1 MKRKRFLALG
11 LSLLLGLSAIPFSV
25 AADDSAT
32 SSASISENGMT
43 VNKTVEDKGDG
54 NYEITL
60 EAFATGSTVTTVEKK
75 DKPTDIV
82 LVLDQSG
89 SMDFSMSPTPIYNEF
104 STNVD
109 GINYRNN
116 WVQYEYR
123 AGGDINNL
131 WYKLGDGSYVPVS
144 VTRSNVYSQLPS
156 QYYSGNTLYT
166 LVNERGIQL
175 YGQVN
180 GEYVQVSVSRTQ
192 NWNGSWSYIY
202 SANGRSAYNLNQ
214 LISGGRLYYVTD
226 YAYTYSYTDEA
237 GETHVITQSTGQETD
252 VTASTGN
259 VFYYFSGD
267 YEHTGE
273 RLQALK
279 DALGTFVS
287 SVSEKALGADGIAG
301 TDDDV
306 NHRIAMVGFA
316 YGDNYQDHLYENTE
330 LFIGSQT
337 YTYGSSAEG
346 QYGNAFQ
353 DMNTTDGK
361 SNIESS
367 IALLDANGATRTNL
381 GVEMAEGILS
391 ANPISEDEERNRVVI
406 VFTDGIPGDS
416 GYDSEVANAAISN
429 GTTIKN
435 SNTTVYTVGIFDGA
449 NAKSAG
455 DSDGDDTQRG
465 NWFMQQ
471 LSSNNGT
478 PQDPSYYLSAGDA
491 ETLSNIF
498 QQIADQIHSTGG
510 SSSTLNEAA
519 VVKDIIS
526 PQFSLPEGA
535 DVSAITFESYSY
547 IGGNTDRSSSWE
559 RDDSVLE
566 NVSASI
572 RSTGTNTGS
581 IDVTTN
587 NTVDVTGFDFS
598 GNYVGYDKK
607 TEDGVT
613 TETPRGHKLV
623 IKIPITVRPE
633 FLGGENVKTNT
644 DAAIYA
650 TSGSEEA
657 IIKFP
662 QPTVT
667 VPLADISLTPAEVN
681 VYLGESSEN
690 IDNYIIQGSEI
701 TLTTPAGGTVTLDTT
716 RPDLNWG
723 LEDWMNEYATVTV
736 TPEHEVNTF
745 ITQDLT
751 NVYKVTASIESGSLG
766 KHTATANEQ
775 AHVFKPTLTYED
787 VYVYYGEEEPTVF
800 TVVNE
805 KWSHTYDGVEETDEQ
820 ANNTDHGMSGQKP
833 ELKLTYSIPETA
845 VDADHKINVTEDIP
859 VKVEVAIEKPKQ
871 DGEGTELRDVTEYT
885 KFVHQDCGTTNPD
898 CTWGKLK
905 NTNTP
910 NDPAFLLHVIYGQLE
925 ITKVDADEKDSDG
938 NYKRLKGAV
947 FEVTGSDGTTTIQGT
962 TTEDGTVIIEPLKSD
977 TYTVKEISAPA
988 GYSLTQD
995 EIKDVTIVLRDDT
1008 DPTKVVRKVTR
1019 LVKDQKL
1026 YALPNSGSSGTYMFT
1041 IGGVAVMM
1049 TALLLLLY
1057 KRQKERRA

>member
-1 MKRKRFLALG
+1 FG

-25 AADDSAT
+25 AADDSGT
-32 SSASISENGMT
+32 SSASISEHGMT
-43 VNKTVEDKGDG
+43 VNKTVEDKGNG

-60 EAFATGSTVTTVEKK
+60 EAFATGSSVTTVEKK
-75 DKPTDIV
+75 EKPTDIV

-89 SMDFSMSPTPIYNEF
+89 SMDYSMTKYDFNAYTGWE
-104 STNVD
+104 
-109 GINYRNN
+109 RENN
-116 WVQYEYR
+116 NLYYYR
-123 AGGDINNL
+123 ANTGWNDL
-131 WYKLGDGSYVPVS
+131 WYQLEDGSYVSVS
-144 VTRSNVYSQLPS
+144 VTRDFMYEELSSSTNSYLYSNYRNS
-156 QYYSGNTLYT
+156 
-166 LVNERGIQL
+166 L

-180 GEYVQVSVSRTQ
+180 GEYVRVYLERSGNGGNRRYTYSV
-192 NWNGSWSYIY
+192 
-202 SANGRSAYNLNQ
+202 NGRTVTVQGNNTIPNLSQ
-214 LISGGRLYYVTD
+214 ILDEDKLYSPNNYR
-226 YAYTYSYTDEA
+226 YTYSYTDED
-237 GETHVITQSTGQETD
+237 GDRHVITESEGMYTEVTD
-252 VTASTGN
+252 P
-259 VFYYFSGD
+259 VFYYRSTVSG
-267 YEHTGE
+267 YK
-273 RLQALK
+273 RI
-279 DALGTFVS
+279 DALREALNSFVASVS
-287 SVSEKALGADGIAG
+287 SKAAGEDGIAG
-301 TDDDV
+301 TADDV

-316 YGDNYQDHLYENTE
+316 YGDNYPNHMYENTE

-346 QYGNAFQ
+346 QYSSAFQ
-353 DMNTTDGK
+353 DMNKTTGK
-361 SNIESS
+361 SNVESS
-367 IALLDANGATRTNL
+367 IRILSANGATRTNL
-381 GVEMAEGILS
+381 GVEMAQGILD
-391 ANPISEDEERNRVVI
+391 ANPVPQGEERNRVVI
-406 VFTDGIPGDS
+406 VFTDGVPGDT
-416 GYDSEVANAAISN
+416 GYDQTVANSAITA
-429 GTTIKN
+429 GDAIK
-435 SNTTVYTVGIFDGA
+435 SDATVYTVGIFDGA
-449 NAKSAG
+449 DATSAG
-455 DSDGDDTQRG
+455 SQSGSQTQKA

-478 PQDPSYYLSAGDA
+478 VQTPSYYLSAGDA

-498 QQIADQIHSTGG
+498 QQIAEQIHSTGG
-510 SSSTLNEAA
+510 SSSTLNEEA

-547 IGGNTDRSSSWE
+547 IGGGTDQSSSWK
-559 RDDSVLE
+559 RDDDDDDPVLE

-581 IDVTTN
+581 IDVTAN

-650 TSGSEEA
+650 TIDSEEA

-662 QPTVT
+662 QPTVN
-667 VPLADISLTPAEVN
+667 VPLANISLTPAEVN

-805 KWSHTYDGVEETDEQ
+805 KWSHTHDGVEETDEQ

-845 VDADHKINVTEDIP
+845 VDADRKINVTEDIP
-859 VKVEVAIEKPKQ
+859 VKVTAAIEKPKQ

-898 CTWGKLK
+898 CTWEKLK

-938 NYKRLKGAV
+938 NYKRLEGAV
-947 FEVTGSDGTTTIQGT
+947 FEVTGSDGKTTIQGT